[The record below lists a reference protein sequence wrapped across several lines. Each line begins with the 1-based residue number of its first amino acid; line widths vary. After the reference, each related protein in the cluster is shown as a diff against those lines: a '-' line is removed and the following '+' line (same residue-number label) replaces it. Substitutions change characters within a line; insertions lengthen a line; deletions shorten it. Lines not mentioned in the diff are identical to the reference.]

1 MVTMQSWM
9 FLGSYEKL
17 RGKLLRNHTI
27 SSMAHL
33 GTRAFGA
40 IGGEVVST
48 TATVFANKKY
58 DVPGTYLRLVDMG
71 SEQEKAA
78 GALEAL
84 ANPNCGWFYR
94 RKADVFSVIP
104 GSPIAYWASASIN
117 KAFIN
122 GERLGNIGRTS
133 KGLITGDNSSFLRL
147 WWECGLRNSLFYG
160 QSFEETLDPSYKWF
174 ACTKGGPFRRW
185 SGNIEWLIDWSG
197 NGRTVRDAALRDGHH
212 SQDYADELKF
222 KPSITWSAISSDLP
236 SFRMARGKL
245 SEHAGM
251 CDFLPE
257 SKLDYVLSFINSSIA
272 KEILKMIAPTLNFNA
287 GDIDS
292 LPLLFKQSCAA
303 DISSLATKCVQ
314 LSNDDWNASETSWDF
329 MKHPLV

>member
-1 MVTMQSWM
+1 M
-9 FLGSYEKL
+9 
-17 RGKLLRNHTI
+17 
-27 SSMAHL
+27 
-33 GTRAFGA
+33 
-40 IGGEVVST
+40 
-48 TATVFANKKY
+48 
-58 DVPGTYLRLVDMG
+58 
-71 SEQEKAA
+71 
-78 GALEAL
+78 
-84 ANPNCGWFYR
+84 
-94 RKADVFSVIP
+94 
-104 GSPIAYWASASIN
+104 
-117 KAFIN
+117 
-122 GERLGNIGRTS
+122 
-133 KGLITGDNSSFLRL
+133 
-147 WWECGLRNSLFYG
+147 
-160 QSFEETLDPSYKWF
+160 
-174 ACTKGGPFRRW
+174 
-185 SGNIEWLIDWSG
+185 IDWIG